1 MVLLQV
7 HHKEEVVMLEALLE
21 TQDPLLQVLV
31 DPHFHQAAWLQAQG
45 DPWVLYHHLCLVHHQ
60 DTQWDP

>member
-1 MVLLQV
+1 
-7 HHKEEVVMLEALLE
+7 MLEALLE